1 MEASNVLNHT
11 NFNNPNVSIG
21 TARAP
26 ISAGLP
32 SADDPRII
40 QFGMKYNF

>member
-11 NFNNPNVSIG
+11 NLGNPN
-21 TARAP
+21 TA
-26 ISAGLP
+26 ISNANFGRIT
-32 SADDPRII
+32 SAEDPRII